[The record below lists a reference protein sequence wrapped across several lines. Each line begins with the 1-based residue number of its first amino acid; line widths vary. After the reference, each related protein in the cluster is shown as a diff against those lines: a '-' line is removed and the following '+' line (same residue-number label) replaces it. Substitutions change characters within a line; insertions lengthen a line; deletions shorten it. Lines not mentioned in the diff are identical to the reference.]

1 MNFIDLL
8 KDYTALIPAALF
20 IIFFATQLIYYLAF
34 YAKTARYKKGKEKS
48 DKPLPVSI
56 VICARDEAENLRKNL
71 PAILSQDYPDYEVIV
86 VNDCSQD
93 ETEEVLLELKA
104 KYKNLRTTII
114 KEDQK
119 FRHGKKLAVTI
130 GIKAA
135 KNDWLL
141 FTDADCYP
149 VSNQWIKNMSAGFSD
164 EKSIVLGYGGYE
176 YKKGLLNNLIRFDTF
191 FIALQYIGFAL
202 AGKPYMGVGRNLA
215 YRRTLFFNN
224 KGFARHSNLQSGD
237 DDLFVNETATKDN
250 ISVVLDQES
259 FTRSIPKNSFSAWL
273 AQKRRHL
280 TTGKYYRG
288 NHKFLLG
295 TENISRILFYFFFI
309 LLMVDQTYLYLAL
322 VLFVI
327 RLAIQLIVFK
337 IAMKRLNEK
346 DLFLSSLVY
355 DIILPIINAFLLIV
369 NRFSRKKQ
377 HKWR

>member
-1 MNFIDLL
+1 MNLINIL
-8 KDYTALIPAALF
+8 KDNTVLIPAGLF
-20 IIFFATQLIYYLAF
+20 VLSFVVQMLYYFVF
-34 YAKTARYKKGKEKS
+34 YMRTARYRSGEKTGNKLS
-48 DKPLPVSI
+48 PVSVI
-56 VICARDEAENLRKNL
+56 ICARDEAENLQQNL

-93 ETEEVLLELKA
+93 DTEEVLIRLKA

-119 FRHGKKLAVTI
+119 FRHGKKLAATI

-135 KNDWLL
+135 KNEWLL

-149 VSNQWIKNMSAGFSD
+149 VSDKWIKSMAAEFTD

-176 YKKGLLNNLIRFDTF
+176 HKKGILNNLIRFDTF
-191 FIALQYIGFAL
+191 FIALQYTGFAI

-215 YRRTLFFNN
+215 YRRSLFFDN

-237 DDLFVNETATKDN
+237 DDLFVNEVATKGN
-250 ISVVLDQES
+250 TAIVLNQES
-259 FTRSIPKNSFSAWL
+259 FTRSIPKTSFSAWL

-295 TENISRILFYFFFI
+295 AENISRILFYLFFI
-309 LLMVDQTYLYLAL
+309 LLIVDQTYLYLAL
-322 VLFVI
+322 AGFVI
-327 RLAIQLIVFK
+327 RLATQLSVFK
-337 IAMKRLNEK
+337 ITMKRLNEK
-346 DLFLSSLVY
+346 DLFLSSLIY
-355 DIILPIINAFLLIV
+355 DILLPIINAFLLIL